1 MAKIKELQVKEEPAA
16 TLGRNEIESALAKI
30 EEVQALLSKYSDK
43 LAARQLHTGSI
54 AQLKSELRDISRKV
68 STYAGR

>member
-43 LAARQLHTGSI
+43 LNLIIRHLYKQHNNRLN
-54 AQLKSELRDISRKV
+54 
-68 STYAGR
+68 